1 LYAAVSYIRRIVT
14 VFVLIGLSEVAEA
27 QDPRVDNFFGP
38 TQAIRQQAQIHF
50 MTRYLADQDAIRALV
65 DVTEQGLQNA
75 GKTLGPSVA
84 RAGVYDA
91 MSVLARV
98 PPDSVTD
105 PALRT
110 KMVKLAQASRGNSKD
125 TEALASLIESRFSLA
140 PQPPPPSL
148 PPLPNNP
155 PVVPPA
161 TQQSGID
168 YRITVSDMTVLNGVS
183 SRGET
188 DYISLVVIGPDGQ
201 IGPFN
206 RGPEKLKTGDDLNIN
221 LRSDTVRVANNQVPI
236 RISWT
241 AVNHE
246 DTSQFKSVALA
257 LGNAAADLASGSGS
271 PYTVIP
277 GAIAKVGLNLL
288 KGCDA
293 QLFYG
298 AVVIRTDQL
307 KDGQDFEGWEHTAPQ
322 NRWHRMFDYPNVASP
337 CNTGHYK
344 LVVDVERGAAG

>member
-1 LYAAVSYIRRIVT
+1 MYATVSHIRKILP
-14 VFVLIGLSEVAEA
+14 VFVLIGLSGAAAA
-27 QDPRVDNFFGP
+27 QDPRVDNFFSP
-38 TQAIRQQAQIHF
+38 TRAIRQQAQIHF
-50 MTRYLADQDAIRALV
+50 MSRYLADQNAIQALV

-75 GKTLGPSVA
+75 RGTLAPGVA

-91 MSVLARV
+91 ISVLVRV
-98 PPDSVTD
+98 PPASVTD

-110 KMVKLAQASRGNSKD
+110 RIVKLAQASRGNSKD
-125 TEALASLIESRFSLA
+125 TEARASLIESRFSGA

-155 PVVPPA
+155 PMTPPS

-168 YRITVSDMTVLNGVS
+168 YRITVSNMIVLNGVS

-188 DYISLVVIGPDGQ
+188 DYVSLVVIGPDGQ

-206 RGPEKLKTGDDLNIN
+206 RGPEKLKTGDQPNLD

-246 DTSQFKSVALA
+246 DTSQLKSVALA
-257 LGNAAADLASGSGS
+257 LGNAAADLASGSVN
-271 PYTVIP
+271 PYTAIP
-277 GAIAKVGLNLL
+277 GAIAKAGLNLL
-288 KGCDA
+288 KGCDT
-293 QLFYG
+293 QLFAG

-307 KDGQDFEGWEHTAPQ
+307 KDGQDLEGWEHTAPQ
-322 NRWHRMFDYPNVASP
+322 NQWHRVFDYPNVASP

-344 LVVDVERGAAG
+344 LVVEVARSDAG